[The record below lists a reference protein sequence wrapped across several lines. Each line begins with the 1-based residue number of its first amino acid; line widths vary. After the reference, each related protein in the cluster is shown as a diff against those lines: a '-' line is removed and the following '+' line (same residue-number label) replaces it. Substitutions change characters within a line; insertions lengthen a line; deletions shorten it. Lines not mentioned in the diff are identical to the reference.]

1 MNSIVKWRSSVSA
14 PELLGRKEDRMQTL
28 NGKAKDVALLAIG
41 GLIGAGAAILF
52 APQSGRRTRRDIL
65 HLGKLARNRS
75 ERVLLDLGQR
85 TSRMVE
91 SLSEH

>member
-1 MNSIVKWRSSVSA
+1 
-14 PELLGRKEDRMQTL
+14 MQTL

-65 HLGKLARNRS
+65 HLGKLAKNRS

>member
-1 MNSIVKWRSSVSA
+1 
-14 PELLGRKEDRMQTL
+14 MQTL

-65 HLGKLARNRS
+65 HLGKLARNKS